1 MDEYIFLCFSGKERL
16 KYVESIHYHLEN
28 FGLKVW
34 YDYEKILLGDN
45 GDYINIENG
54 VYKSNIFILF
64 ISNNLLKSSGAL
76 LELQH
81 IKKLI
86 NIGKIIHIIP
96 ILCDINITQ
105 IPKCLNWI
113 NNYIYGECKLDNST
127 GTYDLAIDIYNKL
140 LKILCEKE
148 NVSVLE
154 TINTKDEFLENL
166 NFLYLNIDNHNTSAK
181 ITLLYTMIIYNNII
195 NNHCNKYLPLL
206 KGINRL
212 YNKANL
218 NIEYSIKE
226 VKCIEYLATLLFV

>member
-16 KYVESIHYHLEN
+16 KYAESINYHLKN

-34 YDYEKILLGDN
+34 YDYEKIFLGDR

-64 ISNNLLKSSGAL
+64 ISNSLLKSSGAL
-76 LELQH
+76 LELEH

-86 NIGKIIHIIP
+86 DMKKIIHIIP
-96 ILCDINITQ
+96 IFCDMNSTQ
-105 IPKCLNWI
+105 VPDSLKWI
-113 NNYIYGECKLDNST
+113 NDYIYGECKLDNSS

-148 NVSVLE
+148 NVSILE
-154 TINTKDEFLENL
+154 TIDMKDKFLANL
-166 NFLYLNIDNHNTSAK
+166 SILYLNIDNRNTSAK

-195 NNHCNKYLPLL
+195 NNHCNKYSTLL
-206 KGINRL
+206 KGLTKL

-226 VKCIEYLATLLFV
+226 MKCIEYLATLLFI